1 MIPPF
6 ADHPLVSEFNDLKKY
21 FRQHETVA
29 SRNRIHQFRTFARVI
44 AEAGLPVGFD
54 VMGSVN
60 FGVATETSDVDLVL
74 YIICEDGYDGECPS
88 PKCRTQQHV
97 ENLLIHTW
105 IRGMSE
111 SPYPVQVVDCI
122 NLNLLE
128 RDLKR
133 GDPESPVL
141 LRFAF
146 YRSVCRGVNAR
157 LLRPYHSAL
166 LDNPDLVERMK
177 PYLWSLFDELV
188 KSSKHNYSI
197 QKYQERLTQLGVRIP
212 PSMMSTIR
220 VHLDQSRKH
229 LSDGI

>member
-21 FRQHETVA
+21 FRRHETQA
-29 SRNRIHQFRTFARVI
+29 SRKRILQFRAFSRVI

-60 FGVATETSDVDLVL
+60 FGLAMESSDVDLVL
-74 YIICEDGYDGECPS
+74 YITCEDGYDGECPS

-105 IRGMSE
+105 IRGISE
-111 SPYPVQVVDCI
+111 APYPVQIVDCI
-122 NLNLLE
+122 NLNLLR
-128 RDLKR
+128 RDLER

-157 LLRPYHSAL
+157 LLRPFQ
-166 LDNPDLVERMK
+166 DTLVANQELVRKMQ
-177 PYLWSLFDELV
+177 PYLWTLFDELL
-188 KSSKHNYSI
+188 KSSKHNYSLH
-197 QKYQERLTQLGVRIP
+197 KYQERLHQLGIRIP
-212 PSMMSTIR
+212 GSMMERIR
-220 VHLDQSRKH
+220 GHLENKMRRSE
-229 LSDGI
+229 GP